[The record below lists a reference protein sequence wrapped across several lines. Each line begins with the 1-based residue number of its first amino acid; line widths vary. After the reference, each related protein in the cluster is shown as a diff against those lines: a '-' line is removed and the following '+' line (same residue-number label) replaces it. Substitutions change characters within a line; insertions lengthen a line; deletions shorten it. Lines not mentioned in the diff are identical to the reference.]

1 MAAPGFGKELFS
13 NLKVEL
19 PGQLP
24 AYLKGQRWFG
34 GKARELRGAEVV
46 DFITLERDALH
57 ALIVMVKVEYEGGG
71 GDLYSVPLVVSKDPG
86 SNLRGEPG
94 APGVSKDAG
103 SNFKGEAGTSGRDPG
118 SNLKGEPGAPG
129 VSKDAGSNFKG
140 EAGTSG
146 RDPGPPSGGAAVL
159 TVSGRGGGGA
169 ATLSDA
175 LKNETFLSVLLDAI
189 ERGLVFTG
197 EAGELVTSRT
207 HALSMQETG
216 AAGSLR
222 PRAITAE
229 QSNSSVAYGDRL
241 ILKFYRRLEEG
252 VNPDLEVG
260 GFLTEKA
267 HYQHTPQLLGALE
280 YRGVRGLRMTQ
291 GILQGFVPNQ
301 GDAWQY
307 TMKSISNFYNEV
319 RRDSE
324 GSVAASENDAARSL
338 IAPFLESV
346 ELLARRTA
354 ELHLALVSPAAAT
367 EPDFAPE
374 AFDDKFQG
382 SFEDALLELTN
393 RIFGQLRHAQDRLPE
408 NAKPKAEKVLASEPQ
423 IIERF
428 HAALSRPIRAVRT
441 RIHGDYHLGQVLYTG
456 ADFVIIDFEGEPARP
471 LSQRRLKRS
480 PLQDVAG
487 MLRSFHYAA
496 HAPLLAS
503 TGSVN
508 VDDSNREKLNGWAEV
523 WAKWVSDRYLEKYL
537 RTSRGAEYLP
547 PSREEIMA
555 LLQLHVLEKA
565 VYELGYELNNRP
577 GWVAIPLEGICKTL
591 ESSNL

>member
-1 MAAPGFGKELFS
+1 MASPGFGKDMFS
-13 NLKVEL
+13 NLKAEL
-19 PGQLP
+19 PAQLP

-34 GKARELRGAEVV
+34 AKAREVRATEVV
-46 DFITLERDALH
+46 DFVTFERDGLH
-57 ALIVMVKVEYEGGG
+57 ALVIVVNVQYEGGG
-71 GDLYSVPLVVSKDPG
+71 TDLYSMPLVVTKD
-86 SNLRGEPG
+86 S
-94 APGVSKDAG
+94 
-103 SNFKGEAGTSGRDPG
+103 DPKKAWG
-118 SNLKGEPGAPG
+118 SNLKGEPRASG
-129 VSKDAGSNFKG
+129 KDAGSNRG
-140 EAGTSG
+140 PGTP
-146 RDPGPPSGGAAVL
+146 DAVL
-159 TVSGRGGGGA
+159 TVSGRASGEKV
-169 ATLSDA
+169 TLTDA
-175 LKNETFLSVLLDAI
+175 LKNEAFLSFLLDAI

-197 EAGELVTSRT
+197 EVGELVTSRT

-241 ILKFYRRLEEG
+241 MLKFFRRLEEG

-280 YRGVRGLRMTQ
+280 YRGARGLGMTQ

-307 TMKSISNFYNEV
+307 TMKSISAFYNEV
-319 RRDSE
+319 GKNSEEGGVADSR
-324 GSVAASENDAARSL
+324 NDTAHAL
-338 IAPFLESV
+338 IGPFLESV
-346 ELLARRTA
+346 GLLGRRTA
-354 ELHLALVSPAAAT
+354 ELHLALASPPAAA

-374 AFDDKFQG
+374 PFDDAFQRG
-382 SFEDALLELTN
+382 FEDALLELTN
-393 RIFGQLRHAQDRLPE
+393 RIFRQLRHAHDRLPE
-408 NAKPKAEKVLASEPQ
+408 NAKPNVERVLGSEPQ

-428 HAALSRPIRAVRT
+428 HAALSKPIRAVRT

-456 ADFVIIDFEGEPARP
+456 TDFVIIDFEGEPARP

-487 MLRSFHYAA
+487 MFRSFHYAA

-503 TGSVN
+503 TGN
-508 VDDSNREKLNGWAEV
+508 VKVVDGNREKLNGWAEV
-523 WAKWVSDRYLEKYL
+523 WANWVSERFLDEYMK
-537 RTSRGAEYLP
+537 TARGAEFLP
-547 PSREEIMA
+547 PSRAEILA

-577 GWVAIPLEGICKTL
+577 GWVAIPLEGISKSL

>member
-1 MAAPGFGKELFS
+1 MAAPGFGKDMFS
-13 NLKVEL
+13 NLKTEL
-19 PGQLP
+19 PPQLP
-24 AYLKGQRWFG
+24 AYLQGQRWFG
-34 GKARELRGAEVV
+34 AKARKLRATEVV
-46 DFITLERDALH
+46 DFITLERDGLNAV
-57 ALIVMVKVEYEGGG
+57 IVVVNVEYQGGG
-71 GDLYSVPLVVSKDPG
+71 ADLYSVPLAASKDPG
-86 SNLRGEPG
+86 SYVKSEPRTPS
-94 APGVSKDAG
+94 AGVAALTVAG
-103 SNFKGEAGTSGRDPG
+103 R
-118 SNLKGEPGAPG
+118 
-129 VSKDAGSNFKG
+129 
-140 EAGTSG
+140 
-146 RDPGPPSGGAAVL
+146 SGGEKVTL
-159 TVSGRGGGGA
+159 T
-169 ATLSDA
+169 DA
-175 LKNETFLSVLLDAI
+175 LKSEIFLSVLLDAI
-189 ERGLVFTG
+189 ESGLVFSG

-241 ILKFYRRLEEG
+241 MLKFFRRLEEG

-267 HYQHTPQLLGALE
+267 HFQHTPQLLGALE
-280 YRGVRGLRMTQ
+280 YRGARGLRMTQ

-307 TMKSISNFYNEV
+307 TMKAISNFYDQVGESSAGAFVANSQNEAARALV
-319 RRDSE
+319 ARFL
-324 GSVAASENDAARSL
+324 GSVG
-338 IAPFLESV
+338 
-346 ELLARRTA
+346 LLARRTA
-354 ELHLALVSPAAAT
+354 ELHLALASPAAAM

-374 AFDDKFQG
+374 PFDDNFQR

-408 NAKPKAEKVLASEPQ
+408 NAKPKVERVLASEPQ
-423 IIERF
+423 IMERF
-428 HAALSRPIRAVRT
+428 HAALRTPIRAVRT

-508 VDDSNREKLNGWAEV
+508 VDVSNRDKLNGWAEV
-523 WAKWVSDRYLEKYL
+523 WAKWVSDHFLDEYLE
-537 RTSRGAEYLP
+537 TTRGAEFLP
-547 PSREEIMA
+547 PRREEITA
-555 LLQLHVLEKA
+555 LLHLYVLEKA

-577 GWVAIPLEGICKTL
+577 AWVAIPLEGICKTL

>member
-1 MAAPGFGKELFS
+1 MAAPGFGKDMFS
-13 NLKVEL
+13 NLKAEL
-19 PGQLP
+19 PAQLP

-34 GKARELRGAEVV
+34 AKAREVRATEVV
-46 DFITLERDALH
+46 DFVTLERDALY
-57 ALIVMVKVEYEGGG
+57 ALVIVVKVEYEGGG
-71 GDLYSVPLVVSKDPG
+71 TDLYSVPLVVTKDSDPK
-86 SNLRGEPG
+86 
-94 APGVSKDAG
+94 KDLS
-103 SNFKGEAGTSGRDPG
+103 SNFKGEPG
-118 SNLKGEPGAPG
+118 
-129 VSKDAGSNFKG
+129 
-140 EAGTSG
+140 
-146 RDPGPPSGGAAVL
+146 GPSAL
-159 TVSGRGGGGA
+159 TVSGRGGGEA
-169 ATLSDA
+169 ITLTDA
-175 LKNETFLSVLLDAI
+175 LKNEAFLSFLLDAI

-197 EAGELVTSRT
+197 EVGELVTSRT

-241 ILKFYRRLEEG
+241 ILKFFRRLEEG
-252 VNPDLEVG
+252 VNPDLEMG

-280 YRGVRGLRMTQ
+280 YRGARGLGMTQ

-307 TMKSISNFYNEV
+307 TMKSISAFYNEV
-319 RRDSE
+319 GKNSAE
-324 GSVAASENDAARSL
+324 GDVGNSRNDTARAL

-346 ELLARRTA
+346 GLLARRTA
-354 ELHLALVSPAAAT
+354 ELHLALVSPAAAA

-374 AFDDKFQG
+374 PFDDTFQRG
-382 SFEDALLELTN
+382 FEDALLELTN
-393 RIFGQLRHAQDRLPE
+393 RIFRQLRHAHDRLPE
-408 NAKPKAEKVLASEPQ
+408 NAKPKVERVLGSEPQ

-428 HAALSRPIRAVRT
+428 HAALSKPIRAVRT

-456 ADFVIIDFEGEPARP
+456 ADFAIIDFEGEPARP

-508 VDDSNREKLNGWAEV
+508 VNDGNREKLNGWAEV
-523 WAKWVSDRYLEKYL
+523 WSKWVSERFLDLYIK
-537 RTSRGAEYLP
+537 TARGAEFLP

-577 GWVAIPLEGICKTL
+577 DWVAIPLEGISKSL

>member
-1 MAAPGFGKELFS
+1 MFMAAPGFGKDMFS
-13 NLKVEL
+13 NLKTEL
-19 PGQLP
+19 PAQLP
-24 AYLKGQRWFG
+24 AYLKRQRWFG
-34 GKARELRGAEVV
+34 AKARELRATEVV
-46 DFITLERDALH
+46 DFIALERGVLNAV
-57 ALIVMVKVEYEGGG
+57 IVVVNVEYEGGG
-71 GDLYSVPLVVSKDPG
+71 ADLYSVPLVVSKVPSSKD
-86 SNLRGEPG
+86 EPG
-94 APGVSKDAG
+94 ASGNDMG
-103 SNFKGEAGTSGRDPG
+103 S
-118 SNLKGEPGAPG
+118 
-129 VSKDAGSNFKG
+129 
-140 EAGTSG
+140 
-146 RDPGPPSGGAAVL
+146 VL
-159 TVSGRGGGGA
+159 TVSGRDGGET

-175 LKNETFLSVLLDAI
+175 LKNETFLSFLLDEI

-241 ILKFYRRLEEG
+241 ILKFFRRLEEG
-252 VNPDLEVG
+252 VNPDLEMC

-280 YRGVRGLRMTQ
+280 YRGARGLGMTQ

-319 RRDSE
+319 GKSSAE
-324 GSVAASENDAARSL
+324 GAVAESQNDPVRAL

-346 ELLARRTA
+346 GLLARRTA
-354 ELHLALVSPAAAT
+354 ELHLALASTAAAA
-367 EPDFAPE
+367 EPDFAAEP
-374 AFDDKFQG
+374 FDDKFQR

-393 RIFGQLRHAQDRLPE
+393 RVFRQLRQAQDRLPE
-408 NAKPKAEKVLASEPQ
+408 NAKPKVEKVLGSEPQ
-423 IIERF
+423 IIDRF
-428 HAALSRPIRAVRT
+428 HAALSGPIRAVRT

-508 VDDSNREKLNGWAEV
+508 VDNGKRKKLNGWPEV
-523 WAKWVSDRYLEKYL
+523 WAKWVSERYLDEYL
-537 RTSRGAEYLP
+537 KTARGVEFLP
-547 PSREEIMA
+547 PSREEIIA

-577 GWVAIPLEGICKTL
+577 EWVAIPLEGIAKTL
-591 ESSNL
+591 GSSNL

>member
-1 MAAPGFGKELFS
+1 MAAPGFGKDMFS
-13 NLKVEL
+13 NLKTEL
-19 PGQLP
+19 PAQLH

-34 GKARELRGAEVV
+34 AKARELRATEVV
-46 DFITLERDALH
+46 DFITLERDVLH
-57 ALIVMVKVEYEGGG
+57 AVIVVVNVEYEGGG
-71 GDLYSVPLVVSKDPG
+71 ADLYSVPLVVSEDLASGKDPG
-86 SNLRGEPG
+86 SY
-94 APGVSKDAG
+94 
-103 SNFKGEAGTSGRDPG
+103 
-118 SNLKGEPGAPG
+118 LKGEPGAP
-129 VSKDAGSNFKG
+129 S
-140 EAGTSG
+140 
-146 RDPGPPSGGAAVL
+146 AAVL
-159 TVSGRGGGGA
+159 TVSGRAGGEA
-169 ATLSDA
+169 VTLTDA

-197 EAGELVTSRT
+197 EGGELATSRT

-241 ILKFYRRLEEG
+241 MLKFFRRLEEG

-280 YRGVRGLRMTQ
+280 YRGARGLRMTQ
-291 GILQGFVPNQ
+291 GVLQGFVPNQ
-301 GDAWQY
+301 SDAWQY

-319 RRDSE
+319 GKSSA
-324 GSVAASENDAARSL
+324 GAIVAESQNDAARAL

-346 ELLARRTA
+346 GLLARRTA
-354 ELHLALVSPAAAT
+354 ELHLALASPAAAA

-374 AFDDKFQG
+374 PFDDKFQR

-408 NAKPKAEKVLASEPQ
+408 NAKPKVEKVLGSEPQ

-428 HAALSRPIRAVRT
+428 HAALSSPIRAVRT

-523 WAKWVSDRYLEKYL
+523 WARWVSDRYLDEYL
-537 RTSRGAEYLP
+537 KTARGAEFLP
-547 PSREEIMA
+547 PSRGEIMA

-577 GWVAIPLEGICKTL
+577 GWVAIPLEGISKTL

>member
-1 MAAPGFGKELFS
+1 MAAPGFGKDMFS
-13 NLKVEL
+13 NLKAEL
-19 PGQLP
+19 PAQLP

-34 GKARELRGAEVV
+34 AKAREVRATEVV
-46 DFITLERDALH
+46 DFVTLERDALH
-57 ALIVMVKVEYEGGG
+57 ALVIVVKVEYEGGG
-71 GDLYSVPLVVSKDPG
+71 TDLYSVPLVVTKDSDPKKDP
-86 SNLRGEPG
+86 
-94 APGVSKDAG
+94 G
-103 SNFKGEAGTSGRDPG
+103 SNFKGEPG
-118 SNLKGEPGAPG
+118 GPSALK
-129 VSKDAGSNFKG
+129 
-140 EAGTSG
+140 
-146 RDPGPPSGGAAVL
+146 
-159 TVSGRGGGGA
+159 VSGRGGGEA
-169 ATLSDA
+169 ITLTDA
-175 LKNETFLSVLLDAI
+175 LKNEAFLSFLLDAI

-197 EAGELVTSRT
+197 EVGELVTSRT

-241 ILKFYRRLEEG
+241 ILKFFRRLEEG
-252 VNPDLEVG
+252 VNPDLEMG

-280 YRGVRGLRMTQ
+280 YRGARGLGMTQ

-307 TMKSISNFYNEV
+307 TMKSISAFYNEV
-319 RRDSE
+319 GKNSAE
-324 GSVAASENDAARSL
+324 GDVGNSRNDTARAL

-346 ELLARRTA
+346 GLLARRTA
-354 ELHLALVSPAAAT
+354 ELHLALVSPAAAA

-374 AFDDKFQG
+374 PFDDTFQRG
-382 SFEDALLELTN
+382 FEDALLELTN
-393 RIFGQLRHAQDRLPE
+393 RIFRQLRHAHDRLPE
-408 NAKPKAEKVLASEPQ
+408 NAKPKVERVLGSEPQ

-428 HAALSRPIRAVRT
+428 HAALSKPIRAVRT

-456 ADFVIIDFEGEPARP
+456 ADFAIIDFEGEPARP

-508 VDDSNREKLNGWAEV
+508 VHDGNREKLNGWAEV
-523 WAKWVSDRYLEKYL
+523 WSKWVSERFLDEYMK
-537 RTSRGAEYLP
+537 TARGAEFLP

-577 GWVAIPLEGICKTL
+577 DWVAIPLEGISKSL

>member
-1 MAAPGFGKELFS
+1 MAAPGFGKDMFS
-13 NLKVEL
+13 NLKAEL
-19 PGQLP
+19 PAQLP

-34 GKARELRGAEVV
+34 AKARELRATEVV
-46 DFITLERDALH
+46 DFVTLERDALY
-57 ALIVMVKVEYEGGG
+57 ALVIVVKVEYEGGG
-71 GDLYSVPLVVSKDPG
+71 TDLYSVPLVVTKDSDPK
-86 SNLRGEPG
+86 
-94 APGVSKDAG
+94 KDLS
-103 SNFKGEAGTSGRDPG
+103 SNFKGEPG
-118 SNLKGEPGAPG
+118 
-129 VSKDAGSNFKG
+129 
-140 EAGTSG
+140 
-146 RDPGPPSGGAAVL
+146 GPSAL
-159 TVSGRGGGGA
+159 TVSGRGGGEA
-169 ATLSDA
+169 ITLTDA
-175 LKNETFLSVLLDAI
+175 LKNEAFLSFLLDAI

-197 EAGELVTSRT
+197 EVGELVTSRT

-241 ILKFYRRLEEG
+241 ILKFFRRLEEG
-252 VNPDLEVG
+252 VNPDLEMG

-280 YRGVRGLRMTQ
+280 YRGARGLGMTQ

-307 TMKSISNFYNEV
+307 TMKSISAFYNEV
-319 RRDSE
+319 GKNSAE
-324 GSVAASENDAARSL
+324 GDVGNSRNDTARAL

-346 ELLARRTA
+346 GLLARRTA
-354 ELHLALVSPAAAT
+354 ELHLALVSPAAAA

-374 AFDDKFQG
+374 PFDDTFQRG
-382 SFEDALLELTN
+382 FEAALLELTN
-393 RIFGQLRHAQDRLPE
+393 RIFRQLRHAHDRLPE
-408 NAKPKAEKVLASEPQ
+408 NAKPKVERVLGSEPQ

-428 HAALSRPIRAVRT
+428 HAALSKPIRAVRT

-456 ADFVIIDFEGEPARP
+456 ADFAIIDFEGEPARP

-508 VDDSNREKLNGWAEV
+508 VNDGNREKLNGWAEV
-523 WAKWVSDRYLEKYL
+523 WSKWVSERFLDEYMK
-537 RTSRGAEYLP
+537 TARGAEFLP

-577 GWVAIPLEGICKTL
+577 DWVAIPLEGISKSL

>member
-1 MAAPGFGKELFS
+1 MASPGFGKDMFS
-13 NLKVEL
+13 NLKTEL
-19 PGQLP
+19 PAQLP

-34 GKARELRGAEVV
+34 AKARELRAAEVV

-71 GDLYSVPLVVSKDPG
+71 ADLYSVPLVVTK
-86 SNLRGEPG
+86 
-94 APGVSKDAG
+94 
-103 SNFKGEAGTSGRDPG
+103 DPG

-129 VSKDAGSNFKG
+129 KDAGSNLTNEPG
-140 EAGTSG
+140 TPSVSSAGT
-146 RDPGPPSGGAAVL
+146 ATVL
-159 TVSGRGGGGA
+159 TVSGRSSGEKV
-169 ATLSDA
+169 TLTDA
-175 LKNETFLSVLLDAI
+175 LKNEAFLSFLLDAI

-197 EAGELVTSRT
+197 EVGQLVTLRT
-207 HALSMQETG
+207 HALSLQETG

-241 ILKFYRRLEEG
+241 ILKFFRRLEEG

-280 YRGVRGLRMTQ
+280 YRGARGLRMTQ

-307 TMKSISNFYNEV
+307 TMKSISAFYNEV
-319 RRDSE
+319 GKSSTQSAVVDGR
-324 GSVAASENDAARSL
+324 NDASRAL

-346 ELLARRTA
+346 GLLARRTA
-354 ELHLALVSPAAAT
+354 ELHLALGSPAAPT
-367 EPDFAPE
+367 EADFAPE
-374 AFDDKFQG
+374 PFDDKFQR
-382 SFEDALLELTN
+382 SFEDELLELTN

-408 NAKPKAEKVLASEPQ
+408 NAKPKVEKVLGSESQ

-428 HAALSRPIRAVRT
+428 HAALSAPIRAVRT

-508 VDDSNREKLNGWAEV
+508 VDDGNREKLNGWAEV
-523 WAKWVSDRYLEKYL
+523 WGKWISDRFLEEYLKTA
-537 RTSRGAEYLP
+537 RSAEFLP

-577 GWVAIPLEGICKTL
+577 DWVAIPLEGISKTL

>member
-1 MAAPGFGKELFS
+1 MLMAAPGIGFGKDMFS
-13 NLKVEL
+13 NLKTEL
-19 PGQLP
+19 PAQLP

-34 GKARELRGAEVV
+34 AKARELRATEVV
-46 DFITLERDALH
+46 DFITLERDILH
-57 ALIVMVKVEYEGGG
+57 ALIVVVNVEYEGGG
-71 GDLYSVPLVVSKDPG
+71 ADLYSVPLVVSKDPG
-86 SNLRGEPG
+86 SNL
-94 APGVSKDAG
+94 
-103 SNFKGEAGTSGRDPG
+103 
-118 SNLKGEPGAPG
+118 KGEPGAP
-129 VSKDAGSNFKG
+129 SAGPAIVTNP
-140 EAGTSG
+140 TS
-146 RDPGPPSGGAAVL
+146 VL
-159 TVSGRGGGGA
+159 TVSGRGGGETVA
-169 ATLSDA
+169 LTDA
-175 LKNETFLSVLLDAI
+175 LKNETFLSFLLDAI

-241 ILKFYRRLEEG
+241 ILKFFRRLEEG
-252 VNPDLEVG
+252 VNPDLEMG

-280 YRGVRGLRMTQ
+280 YRGARGLGMTQ

-307 TMKSISNFYNEV
+307 TMKSISAFYNEV
-319 RRDSE
+319 GKNSAE
-324 GSVAASENDAARSL
+324 GDVGNSRNDTARAL

-346 ELLARRTA
+346 GLLARRTA
-354 ELHLALVSPAAAT
+354 ELHLALVSPAAAA

-374 AFDDKFQG
+374 PFDDTFQRG
-382 SFEDALLELTN
+382 FEDALLELTK
-393 RIFGQLRHAQDRLPE
+393 RIFRQLRHAHDRLPE
-408 NAKPKAEKVLASEPQ
+408 KAKPKVERVLGSEPQ

-428 HAALSRPIRAVRT
+428 HAALSSPIRAVRT

-456 ADFVIIDFEGEPARP
+456 ADFVIIDFEGETARP

-508 VDDSNREKLNGWAEV
+508 VNDGNREKLNGWAGV
-523 WAKWVSDRYLEKYL
+523 WSKWGSERFLDEYMK
-537 RTSRGAEYLP
+537 TARGAEFLP

-577 GWVAIPLEGICKTL
+577 DWVAIPLEGISKCL

>member
-1 MAAPGFGKELFS
+1 MAAPGFGREMFS
-13 NLKVEL
+13 NLKTEL

-34 GKARELRGAEVV
+34 AKARELRGTEVV
-46 DFITLERDALH
+46 DFITLQRDALR

-71 GDLYSVPLVVSKDPG
+71 ADLYSVPLVVSKDPG
-86 SNLRGEPG
+86 SKSEAG
-94 APGVSKDAG
+94 APG
-103 SNFKGEAGTSGRDPG
+103 GEKT
-118 SNLKGEPGAPG
+118 
-129 VSKDAGSNFKG
+129 
-140 EAGTSG
+140 
-146 RDPGPPSGGAAVL
+146 AAVL
-159 TVSGRGGGGA
+159 TVSGRNGGEA

-197 EAGELVTSRT
+197 EAGELETSRT
-207 HALSMQETG
+207 HALSLQETG

-241 ILKFYRRLEEG
+241 MLKFFRRLEEG
-252 VNPDLEVG
+252 VNPDLEMC
-260 GFLTEKA
+260 GFLTAKA

-280 YRGVRGLRMTQ
+280 YRGERGLRMTQ
-291 GILQGFVPNQ
+291 GILQSFVPNQ

-307 TMKSISNFYNEV
+307 TMKAISNFYNEV
-319 RRDSE
+319 GKRSAGDSGVDSLNE
-324 GSVAASENDAARSL
+324 AARAS

-346 ELLARRTA
+346 GLLARRTA
-354 ELHLALVSPAAAT
+354 ELHLALASSAAAT

-374 AFDDKFQG
+374 AFDEKFQR

-393 RIFGQLRHAQDRLPE
+393 RIFRQLRHAQDRLPE
-408 NAKPKAEKVLASEPQ
+408 NAKPKVEKVLASEPQ

-428 HAALSRPIRAVRT
+428 HAALSKPIRAVRA
-441 RIHGDYHLGQVLYTG
+441 RIHGDFHLGQVLYTG

-508 VDDSNREKLNGWAEV
+508 VDESNKEKLNGWAEV
-523 WAKWVSDRYLEKYL
+523 WAKWVSDRYLDEYL
-537 RTSRGAEYLP
+537 KTARGAEFLP
-547 PSREEIMA
+547 PSREEIMG

-577 GWVAIPLEGICKTL
+577 EWVAIPLEGISKTL

>member
-1 MAAPGFGKELFS
+1 MFMAAPGFGKDMFS
-13 NLKVEL
+13 NLKTEL

-24 AYLKGQRWFG
+24 AYLQGQRWFG
-34 GKARELRGAEVV
+34 AKARKLRATEVV
-46 DFITLERDALH
+46 DFITLERDGLNAV
-57 ALIVMVKVEYEGGG
+57 IVVVSVEYQGGG
-71 GDLYSVPLVVSKDPG
+71 ADLYSVPLVASKDPG
-86 SNLRGEPG
+86 SY
-94 APGVSKDAG
+94 V
-103 SNFKGEAGTSGRDPG
+103 
-118 SNLKGEPGAPG
+118 KGEPGVPSAG
-129 VSKDAGSNFKG
+129 V
-140 EAGTSG
+140 
-146 RDPGPPSGGAAVL
+146 AAL
-159 TVSGRGGGGA
+159 TVAGRNGGEKV
-169 ATLSDA
+169 TLTDA
-175 LKNETFLSVLLDAI
+175 LKSETFLSVLLDAI
-189 ERGLVFTG
+189 ESGLVFSG

-241 ILKFYRRLEEG
+241 MLKFFRRLEEG

-267 HYQHTPQLLGALE
+267 HFQHTPQLLGALE
-280 YRGVRGLRMTQ
+280 YRGARGLRMTQ

-307 TMKSISNFYNEV
+307 TMKAISNFYDQVGE
-319 RRDSE
+319 SSA
-324 GSVAASENDAARSL
+324 GAFVANAQNDAARAL
-338 IAPFLESV
+338 VARFLGSV
-346 ELLARRTA
+346 GLLARRTA
-354 ELHLALVSPAAAT
+354 ELHLALASPAAAA
-367 EPDFAPE
+367 ESDFAPE
-374 AFDDKFQG
+374 PFDDNFQR

-408 NAKPKAEKVLASEPQ
+408 NARPKVERVLASEPQ

-428 HAALSRPIRAVRT
+428 HAALSTPVRAVRT

-456 ADFVIIDFEGEPARP
+456 ADFVIVDFEGEPARP

-508 VDDSNREKLNGWAEV
+508 VADSNRDKLNGWAEV
-523 WAKWVSDRYLEKYL
+523 WAKWVSDHFLDEYLE
-537 RTSRGAEYLP
+537 TTRGAEFLP
-547 PSREEIMA
+547 PRREEITA
-555 LLQLHVLEKA
+555 LLHLHVLEKA

-577 GWVAIPLEGICKTL
+577 EWVAIPLEGICKTL

>member
-1 MAAPGFGKELFS
+1 
-13 NLKVEL
+13 
-19 PGQLP
+19 
-24 AYLKGQRWFG
+24 
-34 GKARELRGAEVV
+34 
-46 DFITLERDALH
+46 
-57 ALIVMVKVEYEGGG
+57 
-71 GDLYSVPLVVSKDPG
+71 
-86 SNLRGEPG
+86 
-94 APGVSKDAG
+94 
-103 SNFKGEAGTSGRDPG
+103 
-118 SNLKGEPGAPG
+118 
-129 VSKDAGSNFKG
+129 
-140 EAGTSG
+140 
-146 RDPGPPSGGAAVL
+146 L
-159 TVSGRGGGGA
+159 TVSGRSGGEA
-169 ATLSDA
+169 ATFSDA
-175 LKNETFLSVLLDAI
+175 LKNEIFLSFLLDAI

-222 PRAITAE
+222 PRAITGE

-241 ILKFYRRLEEG
+241 ILKFFRRLEEG
-252 VNPDLEVG
+252 VNPDLEMC

-267 HYQHTPQLLGALE
+267 QYQHTPQLLGALE
-280 YRGVRGLRMTQ
+280 YRGARGLGMTQ

-307 TMKSISNFYNEV
+307 TMKSISSFYNEV
-319 RRDSE
+319 GKNSAE
-324 GSVAASENDAARSL
+324 GSVADSQNEDARES

-346 ELLARRTA
+346 GLLARRTA

-374 AFDDKFQG
+374 PFDDKFQR

-408 NAKPKAEKVLASEPQ
+408 NAKAKVEKVLASEPQ

-428 HAALSRPIRAVRT
+428 HAALSSPIRAVRT
-441 RIHGDYHLGQVLYTG
+441 RIHGDYHLGQVLHTG

-508 VDDSNREKLNGWAEV
+508 VDESNREKLNGWAEV
-523 WAKWVSDRYLEKYL
+523 WSKWVSDRYLEEYL

-591 ESSNL
+591 EASSL

>member
-1 MAAPGFGKELFS
+1 MFMAAPGIGFGKDMFS
-13 NLKVEL
+13 NLKTEL
-19 PGQLP
+19 PAQLP

-34 GKARELRGAEVV
+34 AKARELRATEVV
-46 DFITLERDALH
+46 DFITLERDVLH
-57 ALIVMVKVEYEGGG
+57 ALIVVVNVEYEGGG
-71 GDLYSVPLVVSKDPG
+71 ADLYSVPLIVSKEPG
-86 SNLRGEPG
+86 SN
-94 APGVSKDAG
+94 KDP
-103 SNFKGEAGTSGRDPG
+103 D

-129 VSKDAGSNFKG
+129 AS
-140 EAGTSG
+140 
-146 RDPGPPSGGAAVL
+146 AVL
-159 TVSGRGGGGA
+159 TVSGRRGGETVA
-169 ATLSDA
+169 LTDA
-175 LKNETFLSVLLDAI
+175 LKNETFLSFLLDAI

-197 EAGELVTSRT
+197 ESGELVTSRT
-207 HALSMQETG
+207 HALSLQETG

-241 ILKFYRRLEEG
+241 MLKFFRRLEEG

-267 HYQHTPQLLGALE
+267 RYQHTPQLLGALE
-280 YRGVRGLRMTQ
+280 YRGARGQRMTQ

-319 RRDSE
+319 SKSLP
-324 GSVAASENDAARSL
+324 GAFVAESQNDGAREL

-346 ELLARRTA
+346 GLLARRTA
-354 ELHLALVSPAAAT
+354 ELHLALASPAAAI

-374 AFDDKFQG
+374 PFDDKFQR

-393 RIFGQLRHAQDRLPE
+393 RIFGQLRHAQDRVPE
-408 NAKPKAEKVLASEPQ
+408 NAKPKVDKALASEPQ

-428 HAALSRPIRAVRT
+428 HAALSSPIRAVRT

-523 WAKWVSDRYLEKYL
+523 WAKWVSERYLEEYL
-537 RTSRGAEYLP
+537 KTARGAEFLP
-547 PSREEIMA
+547 PSREQIMA
-555 LLQLHVLEKA
+555 LLELHVLEKA

>member
-1 MAAPGFGKELFS
+1 MFMATPGFGKELFS
-13 NLKVEL
+13 NLKTEL

-24 AYLKGQRWFG
+24 AYLRGQRWFG
-34 GKARELRGAEVV
+34 GKARELRGTEVV
-46 DFITLERDALH
+46 DFVTLERDALH

-71 GDLYSVPLVVSKDPG
+71 GEMYSVPLVVSKD
-86 SNLRGEPG
+86 L
-94 APGVSKDAG
+94 
-103 SNFKGEAGTSGRDPG
+103 G

-129 VSKDAGSNFKG
+129 VNK
-140 EAGTSG
+140 
-146 RDPGPPSGGAAVL
+146 DPGPPSGGAAVL
-159 TVSGRGGGGA
+159 TVSGRGGGEA
-169 ATLSDA
+169 ATFGDA
-175 LKNETFLSVLLDAI
+175 LKNEIFLSFLLDAI

-241 ILKFYRRLEEG
+241 ILKFFRRLEEG
-252 VNPDLEVG
+252 VNPDLEMC

-267 HYQHTPQLLGALE
+267 QYQHTPQLLGALE
-280 YRGVRGLRMTQ
+280 YRGARGLGMTQ

-307 TMKSISNFYNEV
+307 TMKSISSFYNEV
-319 RRDSE
+319 GKNSAEGYVADSQ
-324 GSVAASENDAARSL
+324 SEAAREL

-346 ELLARRTA
+346 GLLARRTA

-374 AFDDKFQG
+374 PFDDKFQR
-382 SFEDALLELTN
+382 SFEDALLELRN

-408 NAKPKAEKVLASEPQ
+408 NAKAKVEKVLASEPQ

-428 HAALSRPIRAVRT
+428 HAALSIPIRAVRT

-508 VDDSNREKLNGWAEV
+508 VDERNREKLNGWAEV
-523 WAKWVSDRYLEKYL
+523 WSKWVSDRYLEEYL

-591 ESSNL
+591 ESSSL

>member
-1 MAAPGFGKELFS
+1 MASPGFGKDMFS
-13 NLKVEL
+13 NLKTEL
-19 PGQLP
+19 PAQLP

-34 GKARELRGAEVV
+34 AKARELRAAEVV

-71 GDLYSVPLVVSKDPG
+71 ADLYSVPLVVTK
-86 SNLRGEPG
+86 
-94 APGVSKDAG
+94 
-103 SNFKGEAGTSGRDPG
+103 DPG

-129 VSKDAGSNFKG
+129 KDAGSNLTNEPG
-140 EAGTSG
+140 TPSVSSAGT
-146 RDPGPPSGGAAVL
+146 ATVL
-159 TVSGRGGGGA
+159 TVSGRSSGEKV
-169 ATLSDA
+169 TLTDA
-175 LKNETFLSVLLDAI
+175 LKNEAFLSFLLDAI

-197 EAGELVTSRT
+197 EVGQLVTLRT
-207 HALSMQETG
+207 HALSLQETG

-241 ILKFYRRLEEG
+241 ILKFFRRLEEG

-280 YRGVRGLRMTQ
+280 YRGARGLRMTQ

-307 TMKSISNFYNEV
+307 TMKSISAFYNEV
-319 RRDSE
+319 GKSSTQSAVVDGR
-324 GSVAASENDAARSL
+324 NDAARAL

-346 ELLARRTA
+346 GLLARRTA
-354 ELHLALVSPAAAT
+354 ELHLALGSPAAPT
-367 EPDFAPE
+367 EADFAPE
-374 AFDDKFQG
+374 PFDDKFQR

-408 NAKPKAEKVLASEPQ
+408 NAKPKVEKVLGSEPQ

-428 HAALSRPIRAVRT
+428 HAALSAPIRAVRT

-508 VDDSNREKLNGWAEV
+508 VDDGNREKLNGWAEV
-523 WAKWVSDRYLEKYL
+523 WGKWISDRFLEEYLK
-537 RTSRGAEYLP
+537 TARGAEFLP

-577 GWVAIPLEGICKTL
+577 DWVAIPLEGISKTL

>member
-1 MAAPGFGKELFS
+1 MGAPGFGREVFT
-13 NLKVEL
+13 NLKAEL

-24 AYLKGQRWFG
+24 GYLKGQRWFG
-34 GKARELRGAEVV
+34 GKAREIRAAEVV
-46 DFITLERDALH
+46 DFITLERDVLQAV
-57 ALIVMVKVEYEGGG
+57 IVVVKVDYEGGG
-71 GDLYSVPLVVSKDPG
+71 ADLYSVPLVVSKDPG
-86 SNLRGEPG
+86 SNVRGEPG
-94 APGVSKDAG
+94 TP
-103 SNFKGEAGTSGRDPG
+103 
-118 SNLKGEPGAPG
+118 
-129 VSKDAGSNFKG
+129 
-140 EAGTSG
+140 
-146 RDPGPPSGGAAVL
+146 
-159 TVSGRGGGGA
+159 GGGGA
-169 ATLSDA
+169 NTGALLMISGRSGGAGVTLSDA
-175 LKNETFLSVLLDAI
+175 LKNETFLSFLLDAI

-197 EAGELVTSRT
+197 EAGELVTSHT
-207 HALSMQETG
+207 HALSLQETG

-241 ILKFYRRLEEG
+241 MLKFFRRLEEG
-252 VNPDLEVG
+252 VNPDLEMC

-280 YRGVRGLRMTQ
+280 YRDARGVRMTQ

-319 RRDSE
+319 GESSAE
-324 GSVAASENDAARSL
+324 SSVANSQNDGARAS

-346 ELLARRTA
+346 GLLARRTA
-354 ELHLALVSPAAAT
+354 ELHLALACSAAAG

-374 AFDDKFQG
+374 PFDDKFQR

-393 RIFGQLRHAQDRLPE
+393 RIFGQLRHAQDGLPE
-408 NAKPKAEKVLASEPQ
+408 NAKAKVEKVLVSEPQ
-423 IIERF
+423 IIGRF
-428 HAALSRPIRAVRT
+428 RAALSAPIRAVRT

-508 VDDSNREKLNGWAEV
+508 VDESNREKLNGWAEA
-523 WAKWVSDRYLEKYL
+523 WAKWVSDLYLMEYL
-537 RTSRGAEYLP
+537 KTARGAEFLP

-577 GWVAIPLEGICKTL
+577 GWVAIPLEGICNTL
-591 ESSNL
+591 ESSNLQ

>member
-1 MAAPGFGKELFS
+1 MAAPGFGKDMFS
-13 NLKVEL
+13 NLKAEL
-19 PGQLP
+19 PAQLP

-34 GKARELRGAEVV
+34 AKAREVRATEVV
-46 DFITLERDALH
+46 DFVTLERDALH
-57 ALIVMVKVEYEGGG
+57 ALVIVVKVEYEGGG
-71 GDLYSVPLVVSKDPG
+71 TDLYSVPLVVTKDSDPKKDP
-86 SNLRGEPG
+86 
-94 APGVSKDAG
+94 G
-103 SNFKGEAGTSGRDPG
+103 SNFKGEPG
-118 SNLKGEPGAPG
+118 GPSALK
-129 VSKDAGSNFKG
+129 
-140 EAGTSG
+140 
-146 RDPGPPSGGAAVL
+146 
-159 TVSGRGGGGA
+159 VSGRGGGEA
-169 ATLSDA
+169 ITLTDA
-175 LKNETFLSVLLDAI
+175 LKNEAFLSFLLDAI

-197 EAGELVTSRT
+197 EVGELVTSRT

-241 ILKFYRRLEEG
+241 ILKFFRRLEEG
-252 VNPDLEVG
+252 VNPDLEMG

-280 YRGVRGLRMTQ
+280 YRGARGLGMTQ

-307 TMKSISNFYNEV
+307 TMKSISAFYNEV
-319 RRDSE
+319 GKNSAE
-324 GSVAASENDAARSL
+324 GDVGNSRNDTARAL

-346 ELLARRTA
+346 GLLARRTA
-354 ELHLALVSPAAAT
+354 ELHLALVSPAAAA

-374 AFDDKFQG
+374 PFDDTFQRG
-382 SFEDALLELTN
+382 FEDALLELTN
-393 RIFGQLRHAQDRLPE
+393 RIFRQLRHAHDRLPE
-408 NAKPKAEKVLASEPQ
+408 NAKPKVERVLGSEPQ

-428 HAALSRPIRAVRT
+428 HAALSKPIRAVRT

-456 ADFVIIDFEGEPARP
+456 ADFAIIDFEGEPARP

-508 VDDSNREKLNGWAEV
+508 VNDGNREKLNGWAEV
-523 WAKWVSDRYLEKYL
+523 WSKWVSERFLDEYMK
-537 RTSRGAEYLP
+537 TARGAEFLP

-577 GWVAIPLEGICKTL
+577 DWVAIPLEGISKSL

>member
-1 MAAPGFGKELFS
+1 MAAPGFGKDMFS
-13 NLKVEL
+13 NLKTEL
-19 PGQLP
+19 PAQLP

-34 GKARELRGAEVV
+34 AKAREVRATEVV
-46 DFITLERDALH
+46 DFVTLERDGLH

-71 GDLYSVPLVVSKDPG
+71 TDLYSLPLVVAKDSDPKKDPG
-86 SNLRGEPG
+86 SNLNGEPG
-94 APGVSKDAG
+94 APGKEAD
-103 SNFKGEAGTSGRDPG
+103 SNRG
-118 SNLKGEPGAPG
+118 PGAHG
-129 VSKDAGSNFKG
+129 
-140 EAGTSG
+140 
-146 RDPGPPSGGAAVL
+146 AVL
-159 TVSGRGGGGA
+159 TVSGRGGGEA
-169 ATLSDA
+169 ITLIDA
-175 LKNETFLSVLLDAI
+175 LKNEVFLSFLLDAI
-189 ERGLVFTG
+189 ERGLLFTG

-241 ILKFYRRLEEG
+241 ILKFFRRLEEG
-252 VNPDLEVG
+252 INPDREVG

-280 YRGVRGLRMTQ
+280 YREARGVGMTQ

-307 TMKSISNFYNEV
+307 TMKSISAFYNEV
-319 RRDSE
+319 GKNSAEGGVSDSRD
-324 GSVAASENDAARSL
+324 DTARVL

-346 ELLARRTA
+346 GLLARRTA
-354 ELHLALVSPAAAT
+354 ELHLALASPAATA

-374 AFDDKFQG
+374 PFDDKFQRG
-382 SFEDALLELTN
+382 FEDALLELTN
-393 RIFGQLRHAQDRLPE
+393 RIYRQLRHAQDRLPE
-408 NAKPKAEKVLASEPQ
+408 NAKGKVDKVLAGEPQ

-428 HAALSRPIRAVRT
+428 HAALSKPIRAVRT

-496 HAPLLAS
+496 HAPLLAA

-523 WAKWVSDRYLEKYL
+523 WAKWVSDRFLDEYMK
-537 RTSRGAEYLP
+537 TARGAEFLP
-547 PSREEIMA
+547 PSREEIDSLM
-555 LLQLHVLEKA
+555 QLHVLEKA

-577 GWVAIPLEGICKTL
+577 DWVAIPLEGISKSL
-591 ESSNL
+591 ESSKL

>member
-1 MAAPGFGKELFS
+1 MFMATPGFGKELFS
-13 NLKVEL
+13 NLKAEL

-34 GKARELRGAEVV
+34 GKARELRGTEVV
-46 DFITLERDALH
+46 DFVTLERDALH

-86 SNLRGEPG
+86 SNL
-94 APGVSKDAG
+94 
-103 SNFKGEAGTSGRDPG
+103 
-118 SNLKGEPGAPG
+118 KGEPGAP
-129 VSKDAGSNFKG
+129 S
-140 EAGTSG
+140 
-146 RDPGPPSGGAAVL
+146 AAVL
-159 TVSGRGGGGA
+159 TVSGRGGGEA
-169 ATLSDA
+169 ATFSDA
-175 LKNETFLSVLLDAI
+175 LKNEIFLSFLLNAI

-241 ILKFYRRLEEG
+241 ILKFFRRLEEG
-252 VNPDLEVG
+252 INPDLEMC

-267 HYQHTPQLLGALE
+267 QYQHTPQLLGALE
-280 YRGVRGLRMTQ
+280 YRGARGLGMTQ

-307 TMKSISNFYNEV
+307 TMKSISSFYNEV
-319 RRDSE
+319 GKNSAE
-324 GSVAASENDAARSL
+324 GSVADSQSEAAREL

-346 ELLARRTA
+346 GLLARRTA

-374 AFDDKFQG
+374 PFDDKFQR

-408 NAKPKAEKVLASEPQ
+408 NAKAKVEKVLASEQQ

-428 HAALSRPIRAVRT
+428 HAALNSPIRAVRT

-508 VDDSNREKLNGWAEV
+508 VDESNREKLNGWAEV
-523 WAKWVSDRYLEKYL
+523 WSKWVSDRYLEEYL

-547 PSREEIMA
+547 PSREETMA

-591 ESSNL
+591 ESSSL

>member
-1 MAAPGFGKELFS
+1 MFS
-13 NLKVEL
+13 NLKAEL
-19 PGQLP
+19 PAQLA

-34 GKARELRGAEVV
+34 AKAREIRATEVV
-46 DFITLERDALH
+46 DFVTLERDVLR

-71 GDLYSVPLVVSKDPG
+71 GDLYSLPLVVTKDSDPKKEPG
-86 SNLRGEPG
+86 S
-94 APGVSKDAG
+94 KI
-103 SNFKGEAGTSGRDPG
+103 
-118 SNLKGEPGAPG
+118 KGEPGAPG
-129 VSKDAGSNFKG
+129 KEVDSNRG
-140 EAGTSG
+140 LAA
-146 RDPGPPSGGAAVL
+146 PGAVL
-159 TVSGRGGGGA
+159 TVSGRSSGEKV
-169 ATLSDA
+169 TLTDA
-175 LKNETFLSVLLDAI
+175 LKNETFLSFLLDAI

-197 EAGELVTSRT
+197 EVGELVTSGT

-241 ILKFYRRLEEG
+241 ILKFFRRLEDG
-252 VNPDLEVG
+252 INPDLEMC

-280 YRGVRGLRMTQ
+280 YREPRGLGMTQ

-307 TMKSISNFYNEV
+307 TMKSISVFYNEV
-319 RRDSE
+319 GKTPAEDGVADSRNE
-324 GSVAASENDAARSL
+324 TARAL

-346 ELLARRTA
+346 GLLARRTA
-354 ELHLALVSPAAAT
+354 ELHLALVSPASAV

-374 AFDDKFQG
+374 PFDDTFQRG
-382 SFEDALLELTN
+382 FEDALLELTT
-393 RIFGQLRHAQDRLPE
+393 RIFRQLRRAHDRLPE
-408 NAKPKAEKVLASEPQ
+408 NAKPKVEKVLGSGPQ

-428 HAALSRPIRAVRT
+428 HAALSVPIRAVRT

-496 HAPLLAS
+496 YAPLLAS
-503 TGSVN
+503 TGSVK
-508 VDDSNREKLNGWAEV
+508 VDDSNSGKLNGWAEV
-523 WAKWVSDRYLEKYL
+523 WAKWVSGRFLDEYLK
-537 RTSRGAEYLP
+537 TARGAEFLP
-547 PSREEIMA
+547 PSREEIDS

-577 GWVAIPLEGICKTL
+577 DWVAIPLEGISQSL

>member
-1 MAAPGFGKELFS
+1 MFMAAPGFGKDMFS
-13 NLKVEL
+13 NLKTEL
-19 PGQLP
+19 PAQLP

-34 GKARELRGAEVV
+34 AKARELRATEVV
-46 DFITLERDALH
+46 DFITLERGVLNA
-57 ALIVMVKVEYEGGG
+57 AIVVVNVEYEGGG
-71 GDLYSVPLVVSKDPG
+71 ADLYSVPLVVSKEPG
-86 SNLRGEPG
+86 SNHEPG
-94 APGVSKDAG
+94 A
-103 SNFKGEAGTSGRDPG
+103 SGRDM
-118 SNLKGEPGAPG
+118 S
-129 VSKDAGSNFKG
+129 S
-140 EAGTSG
+140 
-146 RDPGPPSGGAAVL
+146 VL
-159 TVSGRGGGGA
+159 TVSGRGGGE
-169 ATLSDA
+169 ATTFSDA
-175 LKNETFLSVLLDAI
+175 LKNETFLSFLLDGI

-197 EAGELVTSRT
+197 EAGELMTSRT

-241 ILKFYRRLEEG
+241 ILKFFRRLEEG
-252 VNPDLEVG
+252 TNPDLEMC
-260 GFLTEKA
+260 GFLTERA

-280 YRGVRGLRMTQ
+280 YRGARGLRMTQ

-319 RRDSE
+319 RKRSAK
-324 GSVAASENDAARSL
+324 GAVAESQNDTVRAS

-346 ELLARRTA
+346 GLLARRTA
-354 ELHLALVSPAAAT
+354 ELHLALVSAAAVA

-374 AFDDKFQG
+374 PFDEKFQR

-393 RIFGQLRHAQDRLPE
+393 RVFRQLRQAQDRLPE
-408 NAKPKAEKVLASEPQ
+408 NAKPKVEKVLGSEPQ

-428 HAALSRPIRAVRT
+428 HAALSGPIRAVRT

-496 HAPLLAS
+496 HAPLLAA

-508 VDDSNREKLNGWAEV
+508 VDDGNREKLNDWAEV
-523 WAKWVSDRYLEKYL
+523 WAKWVSERYLDEYL
-537 RTSRGAEYLP
+537 KTARGAEFLP

-577 GWVAIPLEGICKTL
+577 EWVAIPFEGISKTL

>member
-1 MAAPGFGKELFS
+1 MSAPSFGKELFS
-13 NLKVEL
+13 NLKMEL
-19 PGQLP
+19 PAQLP

-34 GKARELRGAEVV
+34 AKARELRGTEVV
-46 DFITLERDALH
+46 DFVTLERDALH
-57 ALIVMVKVEYEGGG
+57 ALIVMVKVEYEGSGA
-71 GDLYSVPLVVSKDPG
+71 DLYSVPLVVS
-86 SNLRGEPG
+86 
-94 APGVSKDAG
+94 SK
-103 SNFKGEAGTSGRDPG
+103 DPG

-129 VSKDAGSNFKG
+129 IGKDPGSNLKG
-140 EAGTSG
+140 EPGASATSA
-146 RDPGPPSGGAAVL
+146 SASATL
-159 TVSGRGGGGA
+159 TVSGRNGGEA
-169 ATLSDA
+169 TTLSDA
-175 LKNETFLSVLLDAI
+175 LKNEIFLSFLLDAM

-197 EAGELVTSRT
+197 EAGELMTWGT
-207 HALSMQETG
+207 HALSLQETG

-241 ILKFYRRLEEG
+241 ILKFFRRLEEG
-252 VNPDLEVG
+252 VNPDLEMC

-280 YRGVRGLRMTQ
+280 YRGARGLRMTQ

-307 TMKSISNFYNEV
+307 TMKCISNFYNEV
-319 RRDSE
+319 GKSSAE
-324 GSVAASENDAARSL
+324 GSISESRNDVARASIAA
-338 IAPFLESV
+338 FLESV
-346 ELLARRTA
+346 GLLARRTA
-354 ELHLALVSPAAAT
+354 ELHLALASSAAAA

-374 AFDDKFQG
+374 PFDDQFQR
-382 SFEDALLELTN
+382 SFEDALVELTN
-393 RIFGQLRHAQDRLPE
+393 RTFRQLRHAQDRLPE
-408 NAKPKAEKVLASEPQ
+408 NAKPKVEKVLAGEPQ

-428 HAALSRPIRAVRT
+428 QAALSKPIRAVRT

-523 WAKWVSDRYLEKYL
+523 WAKWVSDRYLDEYL
-537 RTSRGAEYLP
+537 KTARGAEFVP

-577 GWVAIPLEGICKTL
+577 EWVAIPLEGICKTL

>member
-1 MAAPGFGKELFS
+1 MAAPGFGKDMFS
-13 NLKVEL
+13 NLKTEL

-34 GKARELRGAEVV
+34 AKARELRGTEVV
-46 DFITLERDALH
+46 DFITLERDALQ
-57 ALIVMVKVEYEGGG
+57 ALIVMVKVEYQGGG
-71 GDLYSVPLVVSKDPG
+71 ADLYSVPLVSEDPG
-86 SNLRGEPG
+86 S
-94 APGVSKDAG
+94 
-103 SNFKGEAGTSGRDPG
+103 
-118 SNLKGEPGAPG
+118 KGEPGAPG
-129 VSKDAGSNFKG
+129 KDL
-140 EAGTSG
+140 
-146 RDPGPPSGGAAVL
+146 AVL
-159 TVSGRGGGGA
+159 TVSGRNGGERV
-169 ATLSDA
+169 TFTDA
-175 LKNETFLSVLLDAI
+175 LKNETFLSLLLDGI

-197 EAGELVTSRT
+197 EAGELVTSHT

-229 QSNSSVAYGDRL
+229 QSNNSVAYGDRL
-241 ILKFYRRLEEG
+241 ILKFFRRLEAG
-252 VNPDLEVG
+252 VNPDLEMC

-280 YRGVRGLRMTQ
+280 YRGARGLRMTQ

-307 TMKSISNFYNEV
+307 TMKSISTFYNEV
-319 RRDSE
+319 GRN
-324 GSVAASENDAARSL
+324 SVAGSIAESQNDAARPL
-338 IAPFLESV
+338 IAAFLESV
-346 ELLARRTA
+346 GLLAQRTA

-374 AFDDKFQG
+374 PFDDKFQR

-393 RIFGQLRHAQDRLPE
+393 RVFGQLRYAQDRLPA
-408 NAKPKAEKVLASEPQ
+408 NAKPKVEKALGSQPQ

-428 HAALSRPIRAVRT
+428 HAALSKPIRAVRT
-441 RIHGDYHLGQVLYTG
+441 RIHGDFHLGQVLYTG

-508 VDDSNREKLNGWAEV
+508 VDDRNREKLSGWAEV
-523 WAKWVSDRYLEKYL
+523 WAKWVSHRYLDEYL
-537 RTSRGAEYLP
+537 KTARGAEFLP
-547 PSREEIMA
+547 PSRPEIMA

-577 GWVAIPLEGICKTL
+577 GWVAIPLEGISKTL

>member
-1 MAAPGFGKELFS
+1 MAAPGFGKDMFS
-13 NLKVEL
+13 NLKAEL
-19 PGQLP
+19 PAQLP

-34 GKARELRGAEVV
+34 AKAREVRATEVV
-46 DFITLERDALH
+46 DFVTLERDALH
-57 ALIVMVKVEYEGGG
+57 ALVIVVKVEYEGGG
-71 GDLYSVPLVVSKDPG
+71 TDLYSVPLVVTKDSDPKKDP
-86 SNLRGEPG
+86 
-94 APGVSKDAG
+94 G
-103 SNFKGEAGTSGRDPG
+103 SNFKGEPG
-118 SNLKGEPGAPG
+118 GPSALK
-129 VSKDAGSNFKG
+129 
-140 EAGTSG
+140 
-146 RDPGPPSGGAAVL
+146 
-159 TVSGRGGGGA
+159 VSGRGGGEA
-169 ATLSDA
+169 ITLTDA
-175 LKNETFLSVLLDAI
+175 LKNEAFLSFLLDAI

-197 EAGELVTSRT
+197 EVGELVTSRT

-241 ILKFYRRLEEG
+241 ILKFFRRLEEG
-252 VNPDLEVG
+252 VNPDLEMG

-280 YRGVRGLRMTQ
+280 YRGARGLGMTQ

-307 TMKSISNFYNEV
+307 TMKSISAFYNEV
-319 RRDSE
+319 GKNSAE
-324 GSVAASENDAARSL
+324 GDVGNSRNDTARAL

-346 ELLARRTA
+346 GLLARRTA
-354 ELHLALVSPAAAT
+354 ELHLALVSPAAAA

-374 AFDDKFQG
+374 PFDDTFQRG
-382 SFEDALLELTN
+382 FEAALLELTN
-393 RIFGQLRHAQDRLPE
+393 RIFRQLRHAHDRLPE
-408 NAKPKAEKVLASEPQ
+408 NAKPKVERVLGSEPQ

-428 HAALSRPIRAVRT
+428 HAALSKPIRAVRT

-456 ADFVIIDFEGEPARP
+456 ADFAIIDFEGEPARP

-487 MLRSFHYAA
+487 MLRSCHYAA

-508 VDDSNREKLNGWAEV
+508 VNDGNREKLNGWAEV
-523 WAKWVSDRYLEKYL
+523 WSKWVSERFLDEYMK
-537 RTSRGAEYLP
+537 TARGAEFLP

-577 GWVAIPLEGICKTL
+577 DWVAIPLEGISKSL